1 MKKNRRPRILRRM
14 DIVKNNCGASDIF
27 DFSERHSKQ
36 FFCGQKKN
44 GQDNDA
50 SDPPIAPMLP
60 PRNFY
65 SRSIIISPKKIFCV
79 CFSGRHSPAGTVSPA
94 NGLKMLR
101 FMLSLSCYSPW
112 RRTYVCLQ
120 VSPLSVEIKPSPT
133 HDEMLMLMLAG
144 NQQSTRVAGHGKEI
158 GVCIKPGPKARSFT
172 IQRSI
177 SQ

>member
-1 MKKNRRPRILRRM
+1 
-14 DIVKNNCGASDIF
+14 
-27 DFSERHSKQ
+27 
-36 FFCGQKKN
+36 
-44 GQDNDA
+44 
-50 SDPPIAPMLP
+50 
-60 PRNFY
+60 
-65 SRSIIISPKKIFCV
+65 
-79 CFSGRHSPAGTVSPA
+79 
-94 NGLKMLR
+94 LKMLR

-177 SQ
+177 SQWPKGKMRKSNLKQPISISLFFFYLFFFFFVCVRGGNYKSTRYPGIYT

>member
-1 MKKNRRPRILRRM
+1 MTRQRRLRPSNCANVADKKFLFPFNNNFTEEDFLCVLLRP
-14 DIVKNNCGASDIF
+14 A
-27 DFSERHSKQ
+27 Q
-36 FFCGQKKN
+36 
-44 GQDNDA
+44 
-50 SDPPIAPMLP
+50 
-60 PRNFY
+60 
-65 SRSIIISPKKIFCV
+65 
-79 CFSGRHSPAGTVSPA
+79 SGWHRFTVSPA
-94 NGLKMLR
+94 NGLKMR

>member
-1 MKKNRRPRILRRM
+1 M

-27 DFSERHSKQ
+27 DFSERHSKNI
-36 FFCGQKKN
+36 FLWEKN

-65 SRSIIISPKKIFCV
+65 SRSIIISPSKEKKIFCV
-79 CFSGRHSPAGTVSPA
+79 RLRPAQSGWHRFTVSPA

>member
-1 MKKNRRPRILRRM
+1 MTRQRRLKPSNCANVAAKKFLFPFNNNFTEEEENFLCASPAGTVRP
-14 DIVKNNCGASDIF
+14 A
-27 DFSERHSKQ
+27 Q
-36 FFCGQKKN
+36 
-44 GQDNDA
+44 
-50 SDPPIAPMLP
+50 
-60 PRNFY
+60 
-65 SRSIIISPKKIFCV
+65 
-79 CFSGRHSPAGTVSPA
+79 SGRHRFTVSPA
-94 NGLKMLR
+94 NGLKMR

-133 HDEMLMLMLAG
+133 HDEMLMLLAG

-172 IQRSI
+172 IQLSI